1 MAETKKKTSEI
12 EFEIVE
18 YLKEKAPGVTVSS
31 DNLSELMV
39 TDFVDSFG
47 FLELMEEF
55 SDRLSLE
62 LSLAEVDIGAIL
74 RVGPLASFM
83 EQNQIS
89 KASASDAR

>member
-1 MAETKKKTSEI
+1 MAEPKKKASEI

-18 YLKEKAPGVTVSS
+18 YLKEKAPGINVYS

-55 SDRLSLE
+55 
-62 LSLAEVDIGAIL
+62 LARIEIKGFPVT
-74 RVGPLASFM
+74 
-83 EQNQIS
+83 
-89 KASASDAR
+89 K

>member
-1 MAETKKKTSEI
+1 MAETKKRTSEI

-18 YLKEKAPGVTVSS
+18 YLKEKAPGIKVYS

-39 TDFVDSFG
+39 TDFIDSFG
-47 FLELMEEF
+47 FLELIEEF

-62 LSLAEVDIGAIL
+62 LSLADVDIGEIL

-83 EQNQIS
+83 EQNQVA
-89 KASASDAR
+89 KAQPSDAR